1 MAVSS
6 RHAPTE
12 VLPRALRNRPPHSI
26 LVSPCLMR
34 LAPRM
39 AASFRRAP
47 TVTDHA
53 LAPSWHA
60 RIQPPLR

>member
-26 LVSPCLMR
+26 LVSPCLMHLVPR
-34 LAPRM
+34 LAPSR
-39 AASFRRAP
+39 RRAP

-53 LAPSWHA
+53 LAPPWHA
-60 RIQPPLR
+60 RFQPPLR